1 MQKKAEAIAQEEEKQ
16 IYFQNELLKI
26 QEQIKKEK
34 QEESLLQKELIETKY
49 TRDELKNKKLEY
61 I

>member
-16 IYFQNELLKI
+16 INFQNELLKI